1 MQDREDLKKWMFLI
15 LFGVL
20 SYFLV
25 NNLILLWNIIVT
37 IFNVFLPF
45 ILGGAIAFILNI
57 PMTKIEN
64 FILKRVKNDKL
75 KPLIRIISS
84 ALSLIIF
91 VLIIGSVLFLLI
103 PELVENIESL
113 INNIPVI
120 VNDVESFVLNLLKDH
135 AGMQEEIKEM
145 FNNFNTSK
153 ILSNL
158 LELVINGSVSFISS
172 LVSSLVT
179 IFMSIIFSVYMLSQK
194 EYLINGFKKLINAFV
209 SKKRSKKILEICT
222 LANRTFSKFIS
233 GQCVDAFILGCM
245 MFVVLSIFGFPYAL
259 LISVLTAVTALIPIF
274 GALVAMV
281 VGALLIGIS
290 SPIDA
295 LIFIVIFQ
303 IVQQIEGN
311 FIYPRVVGSQ
321 VGLSPLWTL
330 LAITV
335 GGNLCGVVGMLIGLP
350 LASICYAIF
359 RSYLNDRINSC
370 FFFCKL
376 L

>member
-1 MQDREDLKKWMFLI
+1 MQDREDFKKWMFLI

-75 KPLIRIISS
+75 KPLIRIVSI

-113 INNIPVI
+113 ISNIPVI

-359 RSYLNDRINSC
+359 RSYLNDRINR
-370 FFFCKL
+370 KEA
-376 L
+376 

>member
-1 MQDREDLKKWMFLI
+1 MQDREDIKKWMFLI
-15 LFGVL
+15 LFGVV

-25 NNLILLWNIIVT
+25 NNFNLILGVIVT

-64 FILKRVKNDKL
+64 LILKKVKNEKL
-75 KPLIRIISS
+75 KPFVRIVSI

-91 VLIIGSVLFLLI
+91 ILIIGLVLFLLI

-113 INNIPVI
+113 INNIPLI
-120 VNDVESFVLNLLKDH
+120 VNDVQSFILGLLEDH
-135 AGMQEEIKEM
+135 ASMQNEIKEM
-145 FNNFNTSK
+145 FNGFNTSK

-158 LELVINGSVSFISS
+158 LELVINGSVSFIGNV
-172 LVSSLVT
+172 VSSLMT

-194 EYLINGFKKLINAFV
+194 EYLINGFKKLVNAFV
-209 SKKRSKKILEICT
+209 SKKRSKKIFEICT
-222 LANRTFSKFIS
+222 LANRTFSKFVS
-233 GQCVDAFILGCM
+233 GQCVDASILGLM
-245 MFVVLSIFGFPYAL
+245 MFVVLSIFRFPYAL
-259 LISVLTAVTALIPIF
+259 LISVLTAITALIPIF
-274 GALVAMV
+274 GALIAMV
-281 VGALLIGIS
+281 VGALLIGIN

-295 LIFIVIFQ
+295 LIFIIIFQ
-303 IVQQIEGN
+303 VVQQIEGN

-335 GGNLCGVVGMLIGLP
+335 GGNLCGVIGMLIGLP
-350 LASICYAIF
+350 LASIGYAVF
-359 RSYLNDRINSC
+359 RSYLNDRINR
-370 FFFCKL
+370 KEVVL
-376 L
+376 